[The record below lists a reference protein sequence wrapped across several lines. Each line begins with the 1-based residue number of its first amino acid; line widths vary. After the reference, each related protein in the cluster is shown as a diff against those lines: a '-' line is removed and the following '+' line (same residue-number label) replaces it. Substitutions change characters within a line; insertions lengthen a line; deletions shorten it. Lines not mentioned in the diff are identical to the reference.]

1 MKTEGVSMKKGM
13 QTTICRT
20 AIALAVVAA
29 NSTLAAGMLEEVVV
43 TAEKR
48 EQNLQDAPVSIEVL
62 TEAGIENQGIVDITS
77 LFAAIPGVQGYEAPS
92 SRGNVSFSLRGI
104 GAGNPNSVSSDPA
117 NAMYIDGV
125 YLGKATGNGVDAMDL
140 ERIEV
145 LKGPQGTL
153 YGRNSIGGAINFI
166 TKKPGEELGAKV
178 KVSAGDYGYEAA
190 NVRFDVPLS
199 DNLGMAVSGYTRKRD
214 DLYDNSNTSL
224 DGFENLD
231 RSGHR
236 LSLRFTPSD
245 NLSIDYSY
253 SHDELDEHSQM
264 MDVVGFNPRAPGV
277 VAAAGFPSA
286 VAVDSAERAQTV
298 GVLAGYVAQYRDYGL
313 LPNLP
318 QVNTFLGWADDFIA
332 WTNDELSSV
341 NSKPGL
347 GSSDMSSRATNDVDA
362 HSLTVS
368 YKIEDMGAFGDV
380 EFKSITGT
388 REATALN
395 SADLDGINN
404 ANIITDLPLL
414 TIGGLFLDTVVPN
427 NIGIYSIDGAAEF
440 GLALQMVDAIEER
453 GSAPVFNNYS
463 VTDHEQF
470 SQELQMVG
478 STDTLDYAVG
488 LYYYDDESSFRNHR
502 IASFPLATSDTSS
515 HDVAAEATSVYGQ
528 FTYRASEES
537 KVAITAGLR
546 YTEETKD
553 VTYLWRGYNSNFI
566 NMFYPKLLTGNA
578 AAYNPNDNYVTNEQ
592 AETLPERA
600 GIYGRK
606 FSEDFSNLSGRL
618 TVQYDLS
625 DDANIYATYSTGYR
639 SGGFNGDYFDQVNDS
654 ADAFNEEEI
663 ESMELGYKSM
673 FWDGRAQLNAALYSY
688 DYTDLQVSTVLTE
701 GSKVTSAIANAG
713 SASRDGVEMS
723 LRVAPTDNLL
733 VSLAWSHINGDFD
746 EYPAVYGSPT
756 DGAAVLPLNN
766 VAQRAM
772 VPDDSFNLGVDWNI
786 MESGSNLLA
795 LSISAAYQDETVSIP
810 VSTAVYNTNANP
822 APDTPVAYAQM
833 PNNERTIVNARLSWT
848 KALQDSN
855 VVIALWGKNLL
866 DEDYRNFGFN
876 YGDALGLNL
885 HQYGEPATFGLDFTW
900 EM

>member
-1 MKTEGVSMKKGM
+1 MKKGM

-515 HDVAAEATSVYGQ
+515 HDVAAEAASVYGQ

>member
-1 MKTEGVSMKKGM
+1 MKKGM

-104 GAGNPNSVSSDPA
+104 GTGNPNSVSSDPA

-313 LPNLP
+313 LPNVP

-362 HSLTVS
+362 HSLTIS

-414 TIGGLFLDTVVPN
+414 TIGGLFFDDVVPN

-440 GLALQMVDAIEER
+440 GLALKMVDAIEER

-502 IASFPLATSDTSS
+502 IASFPLGTSDTSS

-578 AAYNPNDNYVTNEQ
+578 AAYNLNDNYVTNEQ

>member
-1 MKTEGVSMKKGM
+1 MKKGM

>member
-1 MKTEGVSMKKGM
+1 MKKGM

-313 LPNLP
+313 LPNVP

-362 HSLTVS
+362 HSLTIS

-414 TIGGLFLDTVVPN
+414 AIGGLFLDTVVPN

-502 IASFPLATSDTSS
+502 IASFPLGTSDTSS

-639 SGGFNGDYFDQVNDS
+639 SGGFNGDYFDEVNDS

>member
-1 MKTEGVSMKKGM
+1 MKKGM

-104 GAGNPNSVSSDPA
+104 GTGNPNSVSSDPA

-313 LPNLP
+313 LPNVP

-414 TIGGLFLDTVVPN
+414 TIGGLFFDDVVPN

-440 GLALQMVDAIEER
+440 GLALKMVDAIEER

-502 IASFPLATSDTSS
+502 IASFPLGTSDTSS

-578 AAYNPNDNYVTNEQ
+578 AAYNLNDNYVTNEQ

-639 SGGFNGDYFDQVNDS
+639 SGGFNGDYFDEVNDS

>member
-1 MKTEGVSMKKGM
+1 MKKGM

-104 GAGNPNSVSSDPA
+104 GTGNPNSVSSDPA

-362 HSLTVS
+362 HSLTIS

-414 TIGGLFLDTVVPN
+414 TIGGLFFDDVVPN

-440 GLALQMVDAIEER
+440 GLALKMVDAIEER

-502 IASFPLATSDTSS
+502 IASFPLGTSDTSS

-578 AAYNPNDNYVTNEQ
+578 AAYNLNDNYVTNEQ

>member
-1 MKTEGVSMKKGM
+1 MKKGM

-104 GAGNPNSVSSDPA
+104 GTGNPNSVSSDPA

-313 LPNLP
+313 LPNVP

-362 HSLTVS
+362 HSLTIS

-414 TIGGLFLDTVVPN
+414 TIGGLFFDDVVPN

-440 GLALQMVDAIEER
+440 GLALKMVDAIEER

-502 IASFPLATSDTSS
+502 IASFPLGTSDTSS

-578 AAYNPNDNYVTNEQ
+578 AAYNLNDNYVTNEQ

-786 MESGSNLLA
+786 MESGSNQLA

>member
-1 MKTEGVSMKKGM
+1 MKPLMFGV
-13 QTTICRT
+13 
-20 AIALAVVAA
+20 
-29 NSTLAAGMLEEVVV
+29 
-43 TAEKR
+43 
-48 EQNLQDAPVSIEVL
+48 
-62 TEAGIENQGIVDITS
+62 
-77 LFAAIPGVQGYEAPS
+77 
-92 SRGNVSFSLRGI
+92 
-104 GAGNPNSVSSDPA
+104 
-117 NAMYIDGV
+117 
-125 YLGKATGNGVDAMDL
+125 
-140 ERIEV
+140 
-145 LKGPQGTL
+145 
-153 YGRNSIGGAINFI
+153 
-166 TKKPGEELGAKV
+166 
-178 KVSAGDYGYEAA
+178 
-190 NVRFDVPLS
+190 DVPLS

-236 LSLRFTPSD
+236 LSLRFTPSE
-245 NLSIDYSY
+245 NLAIDYSY

-298 GVLAGYVAQYRDYGL
+298 GVLAGYVAQYRDYEL

-414 TIGGLFLDTVVPN
+414 AIGGLFLDTVVPN

-639 SGGFNGDYFDQVNDS
+639 SGGFNGDYFDEVNDS

>member
-1 MKTEGVSMKKGM
+1 MKKGM

-104 GAGNPNSVSSDPA
+104 GTGNPNSVSSDPA

-313 LPNLP
+313 LPNVP

-362 HSLTVS
+362 HSLTIS

-414 TIGGLFLDTVVPN
+414 TIGGLFFDDVVPN

-440 GLALQMVDAIEER
+440 GLALKMVDAIEER

-502 IASFPLATSDTSS
+502 IASFPLGTSDTSS

-578 AAYNPNDNYVTNEQ
+578 AAYNLNDNYVTNEQ

-639 SGGFNGDYFDQVNDS
+639 SGGFNGDYFDEVNDS

>member
-1 MKTEGVSMKKGM
+1 MKKGM

-104 GAGNPNSVSSDPA
+104 GTGNPNSVSSDPA

-313 LPNLP
+313 LPNVP

-362 HSLTVS
+362 HSLTIS

-414 TIGGLFLDTVVPN
+414 TIGGLFFDDVVPN

-440 GLALQMVDAIEER
+440 GLALKMVDAIEER

-578 AAYNPNDNYVTNEQ
+578 AAYNLNDNYVTNEQ

>member
-1 MKTEGVSMKKGM
+1 MKKGM

-104 GAGNPNSVSSDPA
+104 GTGNPNSVSSDPA

-313 LPNLP
+313 LPNVP

-388 REATALN
+388 REAKALN

-414 TIGGLFLDTVVPN
+414 TIGGLFFDDVVPN

-502 IASFPLATSDTSS
+502 IASFPLGTSDTSS

-578 AAYNPNDNYVTNEQ
+578 AAYNLNDNYVTNEQ

>member
-1 MKTEGVSMKKGM
+1 MKKGM

-104 GAGNPNSVSSDPA
+104 GTGNPNSVSSDPA

-313 LPNLP
+313 LPNVP

-362 HSLTVS
+362 HSLTIS

-440 GLALQMVDAIEER
+440 GLALKMVDAIEER

-502 IASFPLATSDTSS
+502 IASFPLGTSDTSS

-578 AAYNPNDNYVTNEQ
+578 AAYNLNDNYVTNEQ

>member
-1 MKTEGVSMKKGM
+1 MKKGM

-313 LPNLP
+313 LPNVP

-362 HSLTVS
+362 HSLTIS

-414 TIGGLFLDTVVPN
+414 TIGGLFFDDVVPN

-440 GLALQMVDAIEER
+440 GLALKMVDAIEER

-502 IASFPLATSDTSS
+502 IASFPLGTSDTSS

>member
-1 MKTEGVSMKKGM
+1 MKKGM

-104 GAGNPNSVSSDPA
+104 GTGNPNSVSSDPA

-313 LPNLP
+313 LPNVP

-414 TIGGLFLDTVVPN
+414 TIGGLFFDDVVPN

-440 GLALQMVDAIEER
+440 GLALKMVDAIEER

-502 IASFPLATSDTSS
+502 IASFPLGTSDTSS

>member
-1 MKTEGVSMKKGM
+1 MKKGM
-13 QTTICRT
+13 QTAIYRT
-20 AIALAVVAA
+20 AIALAIVAA

-48 EQNLQDAPVSIEVL
+48 EQNLQDTPISIEVL
-62 TEAGIENQGIVDITS
+62 TEVGIENQGIVDITS
-77 LFAAIPGVQGYEAPS
+77 LFDAIPGVQGYEAPS

-117 NAMYIDGV
+117 NAIYIDGV

-178 KVSAGDYGYEAA
+178 KLSAGDYGYEAA
-190 NVRFDVPLS
+190 NMRFDVPLS
-199 DNLGMAVSGYTRKRD
+199 DNLGMAISGYTRKRD
-214 DLYDNSNTSL
+214 DLYDNSNSSVA
-224 DGFENLD
+224 GFENLD

-236 LSLRFTPSD
+236 FSLRYTPSD
-245 NLSIDYSY
+245 SLAIDYSF

-264 MDVVGFNPRAPGV
+264 MDVVGFNPRADVINAEGY
-277 VAAAGFPSA
+277 PSA
-286 VAVDSAERAQTV
+286 VAVNSASRAETVAATV
-298 GVLAGYVAQYRDYGL
+298 GGINQYRGFGMLGAPEVDTY
-313 LPNLP
+313 
-318 QVNTFLGWADDFIA
+318 LGWANDFIA
-332 WTNDELSSV
+332 WTNDELASAD
-341 NSKPGL
+341 SKPGM

-368 YKIEDMGAFGDV
+368 YKFDDMGAFGDV
-380 EFKSITGT
+380 EFKSITAT
-388 REATALN
+388 REVKSLN
-395 SADLDGINN
+395 NADLDGINS

-414 TIGGLFLDTVVPN
+414 TIGGLFFNSVVPDDIPAGPN
-427 NIGIYSIDGAAEF
+427 LNYGIDAAGEY
-440 GLALQMVDAIEER
+440 GLALSMIAAIEER

-463 VTDHEQF
+463 FTEHEQF

-488 LYYYDDESSFRNHR
+488 LYYYDDDSSFRNHR

-515 HDVAAEATSVYGQ
+515 HDVAAEATSIYGQ

-566 NMFYPKLLTGNA
+566 NMFYPVFLNPTVDNST
-578 AAYNPNDNYVTNEQ
+578 YNPNNNYVTNEE
-592 AETLPERA
+592 AESLPERA
-600 GIYGRK
+600 GIYGRE
-606 FSEDFSNLSGRL
+606 FSEDFDNLSGRL

-625 DDANIYATYSTGYR
+625 DDANVYATYSTGYR
-639 SGGFNGDYFDQVNDS
+639 SGGFNGDYFDATNDT
-654 ADAFNEEEI
+654 ADAFNEEKI
-663 ESMELGYKSM
+663 ESMELGYKSL

-688 DYTDLQVSTVLTE
+688 DYEDLQVSTVLTE

-713 SASRDGVEMS
+713 SASRDGIEMS
-723 LRVAPTDNLL
+723 LRLAPTDNLL

-746 EYPAVYGSPT
+746 EYPGVYGSPD
-756 DGAAVLPLNN
+756 DGAAVLDLNN

-772 VPDDSFNLGVDWNI
+772 VPDDSFNLGLDWNI
-786 MESGSNLLA
+786 MDTGSSQLA
-795 LSISAAYQDETVSIP
+795 LTLTAAYQDETVSIP
-810 VSTAVYNTNANP
+810 VSTAVYNTNAANP
-822 APDTPVAYAQM
+822 APDTPVAYAQT

-848 KALQDSN
+848 KALKDSN
-855 VVIALWGKNLL
+855 VVVALWGKNLL

>member
-1 MKTEGVSMKKGM
+1 MKKGM

-313 LPNLP
+313 LPNVP

-362 HSLTVS
+362 HSLTIS

-414 TIGGLFLDTVVPN
+414 TIGGLFFDDVVPN

-440 GLALQMVDAIEER
+440 GLALKMVDAIEER

-502 IASFPLATSDTSS
+502 IASFPLGTSDTSS

-639 SGGFNGDYFDQVNDS
+639 SGGFNGDYFDEVNDS

>member
-1 MKTEGVSMKKGM
+1 MKKGM

-48 EQNLQDAPVSIEVL
+48 EQNLQDAPISIEAL
-62 TEAGIENQGIVDITS
+62 TETAIESQGIIDIKS
-77 LFAAIPGVQGYEAPS
+77 LFDAIPGVQGYEAPS

-104 GAGNPNSVSSDPA
+104 GSGNPNSVSSDPA
-117 NAMYIDGV
+117 NAIYIDGV

-178 KVSAGDYGYEAA
+178 KVSTGDYGYEAA
-190 NVRFDVPLS
+190 NVRVDVPLS

-236 LSLRFTPSD
+236 LSLRFTPSE
-245 NLSIDYSY
+245 NLAIDYSY

-298 GVLAGYVAQYRDYGL
+298 ATLAGYVGQYRDFGL

-318 QVNTFLGWADDFIA
+318 QVQTYLGWANDFVA

-347 GSSDMSSRATNDVDA
+347 GSSDMSSRSTNDVDA
-362 HSLTVS
+362 HALTIS
-368 YKIEDMGAFGDV
+368 YKIDDMGAFGDV

-388 REATALN
+388 REATNMN
-395 SADLDGINN
+395 SADLDGVNN

-427 NIGIYSIDGAAEF
+427 DIGIYSMDGATEF

-453 GSAPVFNNYS
+453 GNAPVFNNYS

-566 NMFYPKLLTGNA
+566 NMFYPVLLNPTVDNTS
-578 AAYNPNDNYVTNEQ
+578 YNPNNNYVTNEE
-592 AETLPERA
+592 AESLPERA

-639 SGGFNGDYFDQVNDS
+639 SGGFNGDYFDEVNDS

-786 MESGSNLLA
+786 MESGSNQLA

-855 VVIALWGKNLL
+855 VVVALWGKNLL

-876 YGDALGLNL
+876 YGEALGLNL

>member
-1 MKTEGVSMKKGM
+1 MKKGM

-414 TIGGLFLDTVVPN
+414 AIGGLFLDTVVPN

-639 SGGFNGDYFDQVNDS
+639 SGGFNGDYFDEVNDS

>member
-1 MKTEGVSMKKGM
+1 MKKGM

-313 LPNLP
+313 LPNVP

-362 HSLTVS
+362 HSLTIS

-414 TIGGLFLDTVVPN
+414 TIGGLFFDDVVPN

-440 GLALQMVDAIEER
+440 GLALKMVDAIEER

-578 AAYNPNDNYVTNEQ
+578 AAYNLNDNYVTNEQ

>member
-1 MKTEGVSMKKGM
+1 MKKGM

-313 LPNLP
+313 LPNVP

-414 TIGGLFLDTVVPN
+414 TIGGLFFDDVVPN

-440 GLALQMVDAIEER
+440 GLALKMVDAIEER

-502 IASFPLATSDTSS
+502 IASFPLGTSDTSS

-639 SGGFNGDYFDQVNDS
+639 SGGFNGDYFDEVNDS

>member
-1 MKTEGVSMKKGM
+1 MKKGM

-48 EQNLQDAPVSIEVL
+48 EQNLQDAPISIEAL
-62 TEAGIENQGIVDITS
+62 TETAIESQGIIDIKS
-77 LFAAIPGVQGYEAPS
+77 LFDAIPGVQGYEAPS

-104 GAGNPNSVSSDPA
+104 GSGNPNSVSSDPA
-117 NAMYIDGV
+117 NAIYIDGV

-313 LPNLP
+313 LPNVP

-362 HSLTVS
+362 HSLTIS

-414 TIGGLFLDTVVPN
+414 AIGGLFLDTVVPN

-502 IASFPLATSDTSS
+502 IASFPLGTSDTSS

-578 AAYNPNDNYVTNEQ
+578 AAYNLNDNYVTNEQ

-639 SGGFNGDYFDQVNDS
+639 SGGFNGDYFDEVNDS